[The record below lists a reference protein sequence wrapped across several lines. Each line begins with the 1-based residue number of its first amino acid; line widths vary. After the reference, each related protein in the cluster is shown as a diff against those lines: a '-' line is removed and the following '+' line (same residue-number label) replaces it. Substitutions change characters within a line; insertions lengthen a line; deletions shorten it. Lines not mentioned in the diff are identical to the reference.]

1 MKSAAVIIYR
11 GKETTAGALAR
22 RKNLSLSTFSY
33 RVETLRWP
41 IERAADT
48 PPDKRFRKGGR
59 RKAGAVRPCPELRE
73 HPDGRA
79 YCRWR
84 EGSRRPA
91 RYFGQWGTAE
101 ARTAYERFRLEWV
114 SQNAAPA
121 NTRDALI
128 VADLALRFRSW
139 ASAYYVKDGR
149 PTSELSNF
157 TVACTAVVELY
168 GTLPADDF
176 RPAHLLA
183 TRQHFIDRGIT
194 RGGCNRYTSKIVR
207 MFAWGV
213 GADLIHPDTAARL
226 KAVAPLAAGRT
237 AAPDRAP
244 VAAADPADVIKTL
257 PHLHPDPARRAV
269 LDAMIRLELV
279 TGMRPGELCAIVP
292 EHVDRSVE
300 PWRYEVGNAN
310 KNRHRGKAR
319 VVWIGP
325 RGRDILGPFLD
336 AAPPGRL
343 VFGWPFRGCEESE
356 RWTGITRNELA
367 RFVRKACRAA
377 GVAPWHPNRIRHTHA
392 TEIHDRYG
400 SDEAVAAALGNTP
413 EVARRVYVD
422 SPGERVA
429 RQIAETMG

>member
-1 MKSAAVIIYR
+1 MKSAAIVIYR

-41 IERAADT
+41 IEKAADT

-59 RKAGAVRPCPELRE
+59 RKAGAVRPCPELCE

-114 SQNAAPA
+114 SQSGAPTSGR
-121 NTRDALI
+121 NVLN
-128 VADLALRFRSW
+128 VARLVLQFKAW
-139 ASAYYVKDGR
+139 ATGYYVKDGR
-149 PTSELSNF
+149 PTSEVSNLKI
-157 TVACTAVVELY
+157 ACTAVLDLY
-168 GTLPADDF
+168 GALPVDDF

-183 TRQHFIDRGIT
+183 VRQRFIDRDIS
-194 RGGCNRYTSKIVR
+194 RRGCNRYTAKIAR

-213 GADLIHPDTAARL
+213 GADIVHPDTAARL
-226 KAVAPLAAGRT
+226 KAVPPLVPGRT
-237 AAPDRAP
+237 KAPDLPP
-244 VAAADPADVIKTL
+244 VAAADPGDVEKTL
-257 PHLHPDPARRAV
+257 PHLHPDPARRRV
-269 LDAMIRLELV
+269 LDGMIRLQLV
-279 TGMRPGELCAIVP
+279 TGMRPGELCALIP
-292 EHVDRSVE
+292 EHVDRSVL
-300 PWRYEVGNAN
+300 PWRYDVGNAN
-310 KNRHRGKAR
+310 KSRHRGKAR

-325 RGRDILGPFLD
+325 RGRDLLGPFLD
-336 AAPPGRL
+336 ATPAGRL
-343 VFGWPFRGCEESE
+343 VFGWPFRGSGNTE
-356 RWTGITRNELA
+356 RWTGVRRVDLA
-367 RFVRKACRAA
+367 RFVRKACHAA

-413 EVARRVYVD
+413 EVARQVYVD

-429 RQIAETMG
+429 RQIAEAMG